1 MTTTT
6 PAPGT
11 GSAAVPAGGAAKPP
25 VPADHVT
32 FTIDDVEMSV
42 PKGTLVIRAAEQIG
56 IQIPRFCD
64 HPLLE
69 PAGACRQCLV
79 EVATPDREGNVR
91 PMPKP
96 QASCTLEATPG
107 MVVKTQ
113 RTSPVADK
121 AQHGIMEL
129 LLINHPLDCPVCDKG
144 GECPLQNQAMSN
156 GRATSRF
163 VDVKRTF
170 PKPIAVSTTILLD
183 RERCVLCQRCTRF
196 SQEIAGDVFIDLQKR
211 GAAQQI
217 GRFDEAVLDFAPP
230 AGQAPGDRPVGLALE
245 DESGLPFA
253 SYFSGN
259 TVQICP
265 VGALTG
271 AAYRFRSRPFDLVS
285 TPGVSEHDSSGS
297 AIRVDHRRG
306 VVLRRLAGEDPL
318 VNEEWITDRDR
329 FAFTWQS
336 APDRLTHPL
345 VRDREVAPDG
355 TVTRGELRPA
365 SWAEALEVAADALT
379 RARDAGGVAVLPGGR
394 LTVEDA
400 YAYAKLARTWLR
412 TNDVDHRARAHSA
425 EEADFLAHAVAG
437 RAVGHAGGVT
447 FTDLEKAPAVLLVGL
462 EAEEEAGVTFLRLRK
477 GALRHGVR
485 VFSVAPFASR
495 GVQRMHGTLLPAAPG
510 TEAEWLDGIAAG
522 DQVRTLDEAEGT
534 DLLAEVSDALRAPGA
549 VILVGERL
557 AATRGGYSALL
568 RAVAATGARLA
579 WVPRRAGER
588 GGVEAGT
595 LPNLLPGGRPV
606 ADAAARVDVATVWG
620 VAATD
625 DRPTG
630 LPATAGR
637 DVGEMLDALSVGQL
651 AGALVGGLELDDLPD
666 PAHARRA
673 LEAAD
678 VVVSLE
684 VRRSAVSELA
694 DVVLPVAPPVEREGA
709 YVSWEGR
716 VRPFPA
722 ALASTAMTDHRVLD
736 ALADAAGVS
745 LGLGTVDAVR
755 AELDQLV
762 GAGAWDGGRAAA
774 PDVETTEPPAVAPGT
789 AVLAS
794 WRLLLDDARGQDGE
808 RYLAG
813 TAKRPVARLSAT
825 TAAAVDLFDGDLVRV
840 ATDRGAVTLPVVV
853 TDMVDHVVWLPLR
866 SRGSSVHATLGAVPG
881 DVVRL
886 EPAGNGGGE
895 SA

>member
-6 PAPGT
+6 PATSGAGT
-11 GSAAVPAGGAAKPP
+11 AQPAAGAQPPAP
-25 VPADHVT
+25 PADQVS
-32 FTIDDVEMSV
+32 FTIDDIEMAV

-64 HPLLE
+64 HPLLA

-79 EVATPDREGNVR
+79 EVATPDREGNLR

-96 QASCTLEATPG
+96 QASCTLEVTPG

-121 AQHGIMEL
+121 AQHGIMEM

-170 PKPIAVSTTILLD
+170 PKPISVSTTILLD

-196 SQEIAGDVFIDLQKR
+196 SKEIAGDVFIDLQKR

-230 AGQAPGDRPVGLALE
+230 AGEMPGDRPVGLALE
-245 DESGLPFA
+245 DESGQPFA

-285 TPGVSEHDSSGS
+285 TPSVGEHDACGS

-306 VVLRRLAGEDPL
+306 VVLRRLAGDDPL
-318 VNEEWITDRDR
+318 VNEEWITDKDR

-365 SWAEALEVAADALT
+365 SWAEALEVAAQALVA
-379 RARDAGGVAVLPGGR
+379 ARDAGGVGVLPGGR

-400 YAYAKLARTWLR
+400 YAYAKVARVLLR

-437 RAVGHAGGVT
+437 HGIGVT
-447 FTDLEKAPAVLLVGL
+447 FTELEKAPAVLLVGL

-477 GALRHGVR
+477 GAVQHRVR
-485 VFSVAPFASR
+485 VFSLAPYASR
-495 GVQRMHGTLLPAAPG
+495 GLERMEGTLLPAAPG
-510 TEAEWLDGIAAG
+510 TEAEWLDGLAAG
-522 DQVRTLDEAEGT
+522 DRVRTLDEAAGAE
-534 DLLAEVSDALRAPGA
+534 DALAEASDALRAPGA

-557 AATRGGYSALL
+557 AATPGGYSAVL
-568 RAVAATGARLA
+568 RAASATGARLA

-588 GGVEAGT
+588 GGVEVGT
-595 LPNLLPGGRPV
+595 LPNLLPGARPV
-606 ADAAARVDVATVWG
+606 TDAAARADVARLWG
-620 VAATD
+620 VDAAD
-625 DRPTG
+625 V
-630 LPATAGR
+630 PATTGR
-637 DVGEMLDALSVGQL
+637 DVTEMLDALSVGQL
-651 AGALVGGLELDDLPD
+651 SGVLVGGLELADLPD

-684 VRRSAVSELA
+684 VRRSAVTELA
-694 DVVLPVAPPVEREGA
+694 DIVLPVAPPVERAGSFW
-709 YVSWEGR
+709 SWEGR
-716 VRPFPA
+716 LRPFPA

-745 LGLGTVDAVR
+745 LGLPTADAVR
-755 AELDQLV
+755 AELGRLD
-762 GAGAWDGGRAAA
+762 AWDGQRVAA
-774 PDVETTEPPAVAPGT
+774 PDVPAAEPPAVAPGT

-794 WRLLLDDARGQDGE
+794 WRLLLDDGRGQDGE

-813 TAKRPVARLSAT
+813 TAKRPVARMSAT
-825 TAAAVDLFDGDLVRV
+825 TAAAVDVFDGELVRV
-840 ATDRGAVTLPVVV
+840 ATDRGAITLPVVV
-853 TDMVDHVVWLPLR
+853 TEMVDHVVWVPLR
-866 SRGSSVHATLGAVPG
+866 SAGSQVHATLGAVPG
-881 DVVRL
+881 DVVTL
-886 EPAGNGGGE
+886 APADDPGTTRRTEGGE
-895 SA
+895 RA